1 MRWAIRLGRIAGI
14 EVRIHLTFFLL
25 LAYLGFAGYQT
36 AGAGEALKLMLL
48 VCIVFSCVLLHE
60 FGHAFAA
67 RRCGIRTP
75 DITLFPFGGVAR
87 IERMPENP
95 RQEIFIALAGPA
107 VNVIIAGVLWAV
119 LAISGRLASPEHMG
133 TLGTL
138 AFEVM
143 WINAVLLGFNLIPAF
158 PMDGGRVLRALLA
171 MRLDHG
177 RATRIAAHIGQALA
191 VALGLLGVF
200 GMSIR
205 AHVIEPNPML
215 IVVAFF
221 VFMAAANEAGA
232 VQLQSV
238 TRGLSVAAAMVTDFR
253 SLPRNASLGEA
264 SEMLLHSSQHE
275 FPVIDP
281 DGTLRGIFTRSEL
294 VSALR
299 ESGPEGSVL
308 GVMREGFPIVHP
320 RTPFDEGFRLMQQS
334 GTSVLPVT
342 DEEGRLVGLFTMENI
357 GEMLMVRTAI
367 AQSRR
372 GRKCAVSRELMA
384 AKSSQWSRSVSPF

>member
-14 EVRIHLTFFLL
+14 EVRIHVTFFLL
-25 LAYLGFAGYQT
+25 LGYLGLAGYH
-36 AGAGEALKLMLL
+36 AEGMRGALELMLL
-48 VCIVFSCVLLHE
+48 ACVVFACVLLHE

-107 VNVIIAGVLWAV
+107 VNVIIATVLWAV
-119 LAISGRLASPEHMG
+119 LAVSGHAVPTEQTGMA
-133 TLGTL
+133 GTL
-138 AFEVM
+138 AYEVM
-143 WINAVLLGFNLIPAF
+143 SVNVMLLLFNLIPAF

-171 MRLDHG
+171 TRLDHG

-191 VALGLLGVF
+191 VALGMVGVF
-200 GMSIR
+200 GISIR
-205 AHVIEPNPML
+205 AHEIAPNPML

-253 SLPRNASLGEA
+253 ALPRNASLGEA
-264 SEMLLHSSQHE
+264 SDLLLHTSQHE
-275 FPVIDP
+275 FPVTDP
-281 DGTLRGIFTRSEL
+281 DGTLRGIFTRSDL
-294 VSALR
+294 VVALR
-299 ESGPEGSVL
+299 EGGPEASVL

-334 GTSVLPVT
+334 GTTVLPVT

-357 GEMLMVRTAI
+357 GEMLMVRSAI

-372 GRKCAVSRELMA
+372 GR
-384 AKSSQWSRSVSPF
+384 

>member
-1 MRWAIRLGRIAGI
+1 MRWAIRLGRIAGT

-25 LAYLGFAGYQT
+25 LAYVGLEGWHAGGKT
-36 AGAGEALKLMLL
+36 EALHLMLL
-48 VCIVFSCVLLHE
+48 VCIVFFCVLLHE

-107 VNVIIAGVLWAV
+107 VNVIIASLLWVL
-119 LAISGRLASPEHMG
+119 LAIFARAVQPEQMGLAGS
-133 TLGTL
+133 L
-138 AFEVM
+138 AVEVM
-143 WINAVLLGFNLIPAF
+143 SVNVVLLLFNLIPAF

-171 MRLDHG
+171 TRLDHA

-191 VALGLLGVF
+191 VALGLVGVF
-200 GMSIR
+200 GIMIGTHEIPS
-205 AHVIEPNPML
+205 NPML
-215 IVVAFF
+215 VVAAFF

-232 VQLQSV
+232 VQMQSMF
-238 TRGLSVAAAMVTDFR
+238 RGLTVASAMVTEYKA
-253 SLPRNASLGEA
+253 LPRNASLGEA
-264 SEMLLHSSQHE
+264 ADVLLHTSQHE

-294 VSALR
+294 VAALR
-299 ESGPEGSVL
+299 ESGPEASVL
-308 GVMREGFPIVHP
+308 GVMRGDFPIVHP
-320 RTPFDEGFRLMQQS
+320 RTPFDEAFQMMQQS
-334 GTSVLPVT
+334 GTTVLPVT
-342 DEEGRLVGLFTMENI
+342 DEEGRLTGLFTMENI
-357 GEMLMVRTAI
+357 GEMLMVRSAI

-372 GRKCAVSRELMA
+372 GG
-384 AKSSQWSRSVSPF
+384 RS

>member
-14 EVRIHLTFFLL
+14 EVRIHVTFFLL
-25 LAYLGFAGYQT
+25 LAYLGFAGYH
-36 AGAGEALKLMLL
+36 GAGTEVAITTRVSAALQLMLL
-48 VCIVFSCVLLHE
+48 VCIVFLCVLLHE

-95 RQEIFIALAGPA
+95 RQEIFIA
-107 VNVIIAGVLWAV
+107 

-205 AHVIEPNPML
+205 THVIEPNPML

-357 GEMLMVRTAI
+357 GEILMVRTAI

-372 GRKCAVSRELMA
+372 GR
-384 AKSSQWSRSVSPF
+384 

>member
-14 EVRIHLTFFLL
+14 EVRIHVTFFLL
-25 LAYLGFAGYQT
+25 LAYLGFAGYH
-36 AGAGEALKLMLL
+36 GAGTDVAITTRVSAALHLMLL
-48 VCIVFSCVLLHE
+48 VCIVFLCVLLHE

-107 VNVIIAGVLWAV
+107 VNVIIAAGLWAV
-119 LAISGRLASPEHMG
+119 LAIFWRAVPQEQMG
-133 TLGTL
+133 TAASL
-138 AFEVM
+138 AVEVM
-143 WINAVLLGFNLIPAF
+143 SINVMLLVFNLIPAF

-200 GMSIR
+200 GMSIHS
-205 AHVIEPNPML
+205 HVIEPNPML

-372 GRKCAVSRELMA
+372 GR
-384 AKSSQWSRSVSPF
+384 

>member
-1 MRWAIRLGRIAGI
+1 MRWAIRLGRIAGT

-25 LAYLGFAGYQT
+25 LAYVGLEGWHAGGKT
-36 AGAGEALKLMLL
+36 EALHLMLL
-48 VCIVFSCVLLHE
+48 VCIVFFCVLLHE

-107 VNVIIAGVLWAV
+107 VNVIIASLLWVL
-119 LAISGRLASPEHMG
+119 LAIFARAVQPEQMGLLGSLAV
-133 TLGTL
+133 
-138 AFEVM
+138 EVM
-143 WINAVLLGFNLIPAF
+143 SVNVVLLLFNLIPAF

-171 MRLDHG
+171 TRLDHA

-191 VALGLLGVF
+191 VALGLVGVF
-200 GMSIR
+200 GIMIGTHEIPS
-205 AHVIEPNPML
+205 NPML
-215 IVVAFF
+215 VVAAFF

-232 VQLQSV
+232 VQMQSMF
-238 TRGLSVAAAMVTDFR
+238 RGLTVASAMVTEYKA
-253 SLPRNASLGEA
+253 LPRNASLGEA
-264 SEMLLHSSQHE
+264 ADVLLHTSQHE

-294 VSALR
+294 VAALR
-299 ESGPEGSVL
+299 ESGPEASVL
-308 GVMREGFPIVHP
+308 GVMRGDFPIVHP
-320 RTPFDEGFRLMQQS
+320 RTPFDEAFQMMQQS
-334 GTSVLPVT
+334 GTTVLPVT
-342 DEEGRLVGLFTMENI
+342 DEEGRLTGLFTMENI
-357 GEMLMVRTAI
+357 GEMLMVRSAI

-372 GRKCAVSRELMA
+372 GGKKLRVEG
-384 AKSSQWSRSVSPF
+384 